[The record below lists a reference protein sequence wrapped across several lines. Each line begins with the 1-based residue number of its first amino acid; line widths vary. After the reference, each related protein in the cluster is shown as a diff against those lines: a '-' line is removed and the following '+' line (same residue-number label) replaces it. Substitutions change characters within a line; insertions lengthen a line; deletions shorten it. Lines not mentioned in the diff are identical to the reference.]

1 MLTHTSDAGR
11 SKTHP
16 FETRDCTVIAL
27 AHSTGISY
35 ADAHKLCAE
44 AGRRPRMGITNGDI
58 QIVLDRMKRRGQILD
73 VIFKP
78 YIRMRP
84 AFNTCTPA
92 VIQGYRM
99 YARRPRQTGSTVASA
114 LRMLP
119 RKGRFYLTCTSH
131 AFAYVNGQLL
141 DNLGKSKMR
150 ALMTSCWEII
160 PQAQALPEVAPPT
173 AVVALIP
180 PAVEARPRF
189 DAEEYQRRAVLAKI
203 GTFVPLQ

>member
-16 FETRDCTVIAL
+16 FETRDCSVIAL
-27 AHSTGISY
+27 AHSVGISY
-35 ADAHKLCAE
+35 AEAHTICAQQ
-44 AGRRPRMGITNGDI
+44 GRRNRRGMRDCDI
-58 QIVLDRMKRRGQILD
+58 QSVLTKMKNSGQILD

-84 AFNTCTPA
+84 AFNTCSPA

-99 YARRPRQTGSTVASA
+99 YARRPRQTGSTVAAA
-114 LRMLP
+114 LRHLP

-131 AFAYVNGQLL
+131 AFAYVDGVLF

-160 PQAQALPEVAPPT
+160 QPAQPTIEVLPQA
-173 AVVALIP
+173 AVVAPAP

-189 DAEEYQRRAVLAKI
+189 DAAEYQRRAVLAKI